1 MRTLANRPHVQALA
15 ALVLGSLAAYAT
27 AGPDPVKVE
36 NKQRLQATVTSI
48 DLDKRLVT
56 LKADNGNQT
65 TVEVS
70 PDVTNLPQVK
80 AGDKVVVD
88 YYQGLAAQFRKK
100 GESETVGKVDQ
111 TDAVARAAPGD
122 KPGAAVGTTVTTTV
136 VIDAVD
142 KAKNQVSFTGPSGA
156 KRTVDVK
163 DPSAQ
168 KFIAELKKG
177 DEVELTY
184 TEALAV
190 SVQPKS

>member
-111 TDAVARAAPGD
+111 TDAVARAVTADAWEHSYPRER
-122 KPGAAVGTTVTTTV
+122 AAFPT
-136 VIDAVD
+136 A
-142 KAKNQVSFTGPSGA
+142 
-156 KRTVDVK
+156 
-163 DPSAQ
+163 AQ
-168 KFIAELKKG
+168 KLHKYWPTVGRIDDAYG
-177 DEVELTY
+177 DRNLMCACPPWEP
-184 TEALAV
+184 EA
-190 SVQPKS
+190 

>member
-1 MRTLANRPHVQALA
+1 MRTFANRPHVQVLA
-15 ALVLGSLAAYAT
+15 ALVLGSLAAYAS

-36 NKQRLQATVTSI
+36 NKQRLQATVTAI
-48 DLDKRLVT
+48 DLEKRLVS
-56 LKADNGNQT
+56 LKADNGNET
-65 TVEVS
+65 TIEVS
-70 PDVTNLPQVK
+70 PEVTNLPQVK

-88 YYQGLAAQFRKK
+88 YYQGLGAAFKKK
-100 GESETVGKVDQ
+100 GESQTVGKLDR
-111 TDAVARAAPGD
+111 TDAVARAAPGE

-142 KAKNQVSFTGPSGA
+142 KAKNTVSFTGPKGN

-168 KFIAELKKG
+168 KFISQLKKG

-190 SVQPKS
+190 SVQPKT